1 MAVMLL
7 ARYEVTDRDR
17 FLEAFDGFEPARRRA
32 GATAAGLVRSLDHS
46 GTLVALI
53 EFASREA
60 AEEFAMSA
68 ERARTLKEAGVITT
82 TDEFLEV
89 MRPITATAAA

>member
-1 MAVMLL
+1 M
-7 ARYEVTDRDR
+7 YEPNDRNR

-68 ERARTLKEAGVITT
+68 ERARTLKEAGVTTT

-89 MRPITATAAA
+89 MRPISAA